1 VTVLLTVLQIVAPVF
16 ILAAIGFAWVRV
28 GAEFRLQFVTRLTM
42 NVAVPALIFSALARA
57 QIDPDTLKALLGAS
71 VAAYAAVTVAIWA
84 MLRLGG
90 LDMRTF
96 LGPLVFGNTGNLGL
110 PLAVFAFGEAGL
122 GYAVVIFAVMVIY
135 NFTAGIWFVSGIGS
149 PARVLREPIVIGTLL
164 GALFMAT
171 GWSLPVWANNAI
183 DLVAQMAIPLMLL
196 TLGVAIARL
205 SAPRF
210 GQAVVLSVAKA
221 LLCLAAALGAG
232 MAFGLSGATLGVL
245 ALQLMTPVAVS
256 SYMLA
261 DRFEADSGAVAG
273 LVVVSTLLSVVALP
287 LLLAFFV

>member
-1 VTVLLTVLQIVAPVF
+1 MTVLLTVLQIVAPVF
-16 ILAAIGFAWVRV
+16 ILAAIGFGWVRV

-57 QIDPDTLKALLGAS
+57 EIDPDTLKALLGAS
-71 VAAYAAVTVAIWA
+71 VAAYAAVTLGIWA
-84 MLRLGG
+84 MLKLGG

-110 PLAVFAFGEAGL
+110 PLAVFAFGETGL
-122 GYAVVIFAVMVIY
+122 GYAVVVFAVMVIY

-149 PARVLREPIVIGTLL
+149 PARVLREPIVVGTLL

-171 GWSLPVWANNAI
+171 GWTLPVWANNAI

-210 GQAVVLSVAKA
+210 GQAVVLSLLKA
-221 LLCLAAALGAG
+221 VICLGAALGAG
-232 MAFGLSGATLGVL
+232 MAFGLSGAILGVL
-245 ALQLMTPVAVS
+245 ALQVMTPVAVS

-261 DRFEADSGAVAG
+261 DRFEADAGAVAG
-273 LVVVSTLLSVVALP
+273 LVVVSTLLSVVLLP